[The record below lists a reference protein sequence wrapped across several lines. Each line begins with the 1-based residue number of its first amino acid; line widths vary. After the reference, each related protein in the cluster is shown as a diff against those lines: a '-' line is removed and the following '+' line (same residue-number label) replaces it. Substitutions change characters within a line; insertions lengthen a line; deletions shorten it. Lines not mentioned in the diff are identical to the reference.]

1 MPYAVEM
8 FFDKES
14 DAQIRKIWRSLKESG
29 ISSWMEDSGSVPH
42 VTLSVF
48 GELDADEADRRLAS
62 FAEKVSGFPLVFAS
76 IGAFPT
82 DEGVL
87 FLAPVVTGELLR
99 VHNAFHDFFADLR
112 EDQWPYYLPDSWVPH
127 CTLAINIKWEEV
139 HKALEHVIKIYS
151 PLCVEVDRVA
161 LVEYH
166 PVKVLKEYGF
176 RESDK

>member
-48 GELDADEADRRLAS
+48 GRLDVDDSDRRLAS
-62 FAEKVSGFPLVFAS
+62 FAEKVSGPRLVFAS

-87 FLAPVVTGELLR
+87 FLSPVVTGELLR
-99 VHNAFHDFFADLR
+99 VHRAFHDVFADLR
-112 EDQWPYYLPDSWVPH
+112 EDQFPFYLPDSWVPH
-127 CTLAINIKWEEV
+127 CTLAINVKREEI
-139 HKALEHVIKIYS
+139 HKALENVIRDYRPI
-151 PLCVEVDRVA
+151 CAEVDRVA

-166 PVKVLKEYGF
+166 PVKILKEYRF
-176 RESDK
+176 RKSG

>member
-112 EDQWPYYLPDSWVPH
+112 EDQWTYYLPDSWVPH
-127 CTLAINIKWEEV
+127 CTLAINIEWEEV

>member
-127 CTLAINIKWEEV
+127 CTLAINIKKEEI
-139 HKALEHVIKIYS
+139 HKALDNV
-151 PLCVEVDRVA
+151 
-161 LVEYH
+161 
-166 PVKVLKEYGF
+166 YGITGLYAPKSIVWPWSSTILLRF
-176 RESDK
+176 LRNTGSG